1 MVIDGIIFGI
11 HSDTDGIDFES
22 SLEIAP
28 LLSLL
33 DLLRRKSSPGPP
45 WTESRSANLKTHSL
59 ATKKTIPCVRM
70 SKTNLD
76 FCVPVLSLADG
87 LHLLSIMVPLKG
99 LPISLLL
106 LLLLL
111 PASGPATPLNIF
123 SL

>member
-11 HSDTDGIDFES
+11 HSDTDGVDFES